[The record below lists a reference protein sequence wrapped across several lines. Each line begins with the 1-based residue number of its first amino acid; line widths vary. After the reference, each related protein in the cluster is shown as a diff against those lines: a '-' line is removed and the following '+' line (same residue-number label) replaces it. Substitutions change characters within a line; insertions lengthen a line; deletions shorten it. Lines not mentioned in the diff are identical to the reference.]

1 MTNKKIVIAILLVA
15 VMAGSIVACQKNTS
29 EQLYRKARTLASE
42 GQQAKA
48 VAILERITDPAYADK
63 VHTALAQI
71 YLDWGKQLEAE
82 GNYDLAIEKYQIV
95 LDEFSDSVLAA
106 QAREGIERVEVAKE
120 LDKIAALPS
129 DERGD
134 LPPPEGVIVAGLGD
148 PVLMIENG
156 TGYVLTLLY
165 KGPIVTR
172 LVLQPG
178 EVTEITL
185 RPGAYEIAATVPD
198 PSVVPFYGTATFETD
213 YTYESFFYIETV
225 TWP

>member
-1 MTNKKIVIAILLVA
+1 MTKKIVIVILLAVVA
-15 VMAGSIVACQKNTS
+15 SSIMACQNTS
-29 EQLYRKARTLASE
+29 EQLYRKAMALASE
-42 GQQAKA
+42 GQYAEA
-48 VAILERITDPAYADK
+48 VATLERITDQTYVDQVRA
-63 VHTALAQI
+63 ALAQI

-95 LDEFSDSVLAA
+95 LDEFSDSTLAA

-198 PSVVPFYGTATFETD
+198 PTVVPFYNTTVLETD
-213 YTYESFFYIETV
+213 YVYESYFYIETV
-225 TWP
+225 SWP

>member
-1 MTNKKIVIAILLVA
+1 MTKKIVIAILLA
-15 VMAGSIVACQKNTS
+15 VVAGSIVACQNTS
-29 EQLYRKARTLASE
+29 EQLYRKAMALASE
-42 GQQAKA
+42 GQQVEA
-48 VAILERITDPAYADK
+48 VTILERITDPAYANK
-63 VHTALAQI
+63 VYTALAQI

-106 QAREGIERVEVAKE
+106 QAREGIERVEVARE
-120 LDKIAALPS
+120 LAKIAALPS

-148 PVLMIENG
+148 PVLIIENG

-185 RPGAYEIAATVPD
+185 RPGTYEIAATVPD